1 MAPNPQLE
9 PRPKHVSR
17 NRDLAYRSS
26 QDVSGPADCHPGLSL
41 RSRSSFPS
49 SSLWIGVRQRDFPT

>member
-9 PRPKHVSR
+9 PRPKQVSR

-26 QDVSGPADCHPGLSL
+26 QDVSGPPHCHLGPSL

-49 SSLWIGVRQRDFPT
+49 C